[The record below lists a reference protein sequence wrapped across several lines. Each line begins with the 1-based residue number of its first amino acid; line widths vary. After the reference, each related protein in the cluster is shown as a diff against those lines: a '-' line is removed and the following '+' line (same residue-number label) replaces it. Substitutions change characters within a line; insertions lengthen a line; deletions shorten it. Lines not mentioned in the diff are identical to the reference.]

1 MHAPFLDQPVLT
13 KDLLHPQPNQGP
25 SGASTWAHGVHYP
38 DFSIPYTEDEFSNFV
53 DTIGFPSNPFD
64 PSYQPVPDWPSE
76 APYAP
81 HASLSDSQRTR
92 TDVADSRAEELE
104 PQATPWASRMPSVQP
119 QDQQPDLPHTHRRSV
134 PNDVA
139 QVSQRCREGMLGKL
153 EAYSGLVAT
162 DFKLPS
168 RHTLTNFMTGYVA
181 IFNEHYPL
189 IHLPTLNL
197 EALSVELFLSIAALG
212 AQYYWERAKG
222 LELFHVAR
230 AVSYERL
237 RRQATSSHQLKL
249 EDRELLELAQALIL
263 LIAVSTWSE
272 AGKSEAFS
280 LRSVLEEVMYADAFD
295 LKSSPQ
301 GDSWTHWKYYEEVN
315 RMKLIAYCFFN
326 LHTITFDVPPMV
338 LYRDLNVELA
348 CSEDLWRATT
358 AEQWRK
364 EKSMERPR
372 LSFATAFQAL
382 FEATAESPNQFET
395 RSPLSGHTLLQAI
408 IQHIW
413 LLQQAGNLPFRQSL
427 ASTEA
432 ASSVE
437 FALKRWRMTWETE
450 DKSST
455 GIPRSDG
462 PMTFTSRALLRLA
475 YIRINIDSGSS
486 RSIKTWDPQKIA
498 NSLFQHKPVQ
508 RNDKMTRAALHCA
521 QGLGIPIK
529 LGINF
534 VAHTQVFYW
543 SNQFALCSLEC
554 ALLLAKWLEA
564 VMVPNPVP
572 DLTENERKLLDFVVQ
587 LVNHTEYEAPREH
600 LLRDNK
606 NLSVIILRLWAKLF
620 RPDSVW
626 EIVDLIGKSLRA
638 YADVVEEGEKEAM

>member
-1 MHAPFLDQPVLT
+1 M
-13 KDLLHPQPNQGP
+13 
-25 SGASTWAHGVHYP
+25 
-38 DFSIPYTEDEFSNFV
+38 I
-53 DTIGFPSNPFD
+53 
-64 PSYQPVPDWPSE
+64 
-76 APYAP
+76 
-81 HASLSDSQRTR
+81 
-92 TDVADSRAEELE
+92 
-104 PQATPWASRMPSVQP
+104 
-119 QDQQPDLPHTHRRSV
+119 
-134 PNDVA
+134 
-139 QVSQRCREGMLGKL
+139 GKL
-153 EAYSGLVAT
+153 KAYSGLVAT

-168 RHTLTNFMTGYVA
+168 RHTLTNFMTGYVV

-189 IHLPTLNL
+189 IRLPTLNL
-197 EALSVELFLSIAALG
+197 EALSLELFISIAALG

-237 RRQATSSHQLKL
+237 RGQATSSHQLKL
-249 EDRELLELAQALIL
+249 EDRELIELAQALIL

-280 LRSVLEEVMYADAFD
+280 LRSLLEEVTHADAFD
-295 LKSSPQ
+295 LKSSPE
-301 GDSWTHWKYYEEVN
+301 GDSWTHWKYYEEVK
-315 RMKLIAYCFFN
+315 RMKLIAYYLFN
-326 LHTITFDVPPMV
+326 LHTITFDVQPMV
-338 LYRDLNVELA
+338 LYRDLNVGLA

-358 AEQWRK
+358 AEQWRQK
-364 EKSMERPR
+364 KSMERPR
-372 LSFATAFQAL
+372 LSFTTAFQAL

-395 RSPLSGHTLLQAI
+395 HSPLSGHTLLQAI
-408 IQHIW
+408 IQHIC
-413 LLQQAGNLPFRQSL
+413 LLQQAGNLPFRHSL
-427 ASTEA
+427 ASTKA

-462 PMTFTSRALLRLA
+462 PMPFTSRALLRLA
-475 YIRINIDSGSS
+475 YIRINIDSDSS
-486 RSIKTWDPQKIA
+486 RSIETWDPHKIA

-508 RNDKMTRAALHCA
+508 RNDKITPAALHFA

-564 VMVPNPVP
+564 VVVPNPVP
-572 DLTENERKLLDFVVQ
+572 ALTENERKLLDFVVQ

-606 NLSVIILRLWAKLF
+606 NLGVIILRLWAKLF

-626 EIVDLIGKSLRA
+626 EIIDLIGKSLRA
-638 YADVVEEGEKEAM
+638 YADVVEQGENESMQKLELSTTWTNLFSLCAELLLFFFICSMTPGKQGRARRTSLSTLALVRIPPHNHLRSADVE

>member
-92 TDVADSRAEELE
+92 TDVADSRAEELD

-280 LRSVLEEVMYADAFD
+280 LRSVLEEVMYADALD

-372 LSFATAFQAL
+372 LRFATAFQAL